1 MVLTLNIL
9 RQVCTTLFC
18 ICYRKKLRAVAV
30 ILISLICGLP
40 INIYAQDVNVNENGT
55 KSTQTSDKI
64 TQISDTVYTERF
76 DTIYKSHID
85 TIFSQRIDTVFNTRI
100 DSSSVNT
107 HDYDSAKT
115 EILALKNNLL
125 YDAILT
131 PNLEIE
137 FRLHKHW
144 SLEIGAAVNPFPL
157 KDEKFPKWRHFSTWI
172 APRYWFCNVFN
183 RGFLSANVAYAH
195 YNVAGNAWPVSWMY
209 PSVKENRYQGD
220 ALMFGVSGGWH
231 FAISPHFSIEL
242 EAGVDAGHTWFS
254 RYECKHCGA
263 KIDEHGKGWF
273 ALPKVGI
280 SLVVPLGGDKLSL
293 KKRCDCEDEE
303 DEPITVIDT
312 VVVVT
317 HDTVIPAP
325 VVDTVVLVVR
335 DTVITHTEVPADTV
349 SGMDTN
355 SEEMQKLRAS
365 VFRDDSEYVP
375 YDMNTALSADP
386 RNVFLHFETN
396 VTFLDRS
403 FFENAKMLD
412 SIAYLIGD
420 ALADPT
426 LEITHIQIV
435 GFASFDGKLAYNE
448 RLAGSRAKSIM
459 KYLQERYPEL
469 DDTYFAVCNGGESWA
484 ELRYHFEQDD
494 HEGMD
499 EVVRIIDTERDLDKR
514 EALIRK
520 VNGGRTYYNYIRTE
534 YRPVLRNLGCIMV
547 YVKLK

>member
-1 MVLTLNIL
+1 MYITLNIL
-9 RQVCTTLFC
+9 RQVCSTFRFQRVCKDVRTNV
-18 ICYRKKLRAVAV
+18 Y
-30 ILISLICGLP
+30 ILVLLICGFCSN
-40 INIYAQDVNVNENGT
+40 INAQQQNSAKT
-55 KSTQTSDKI
+55 I
-64 TQISDTVYTERF
+64 QIADTVYKQRF
-76 DTIYKSHID
+76 DTIIKK
-85 TIFSQRIDTVFNTRI
+85 RVDTVFTQHVDTVYNTRL
-100 DSSSVNT
+100 DSTAVQT
-107 HDYDSAKT
+107 HDYDTAKN

-137 FRLHKHW
+137 FRMHKHW
-144 SLEIGAAVNPFPL
+144 SLELGAAVNPFPL
-157 KDEKFPKWRHFSTWI
+157 KDEKFPKWRHFSMWV

-254 RYECKHCGA
+254 RYECKHCGER
-263 KIDEHGKGWF
+263 IDEHGKGWF

-293 KKRCDCEDEE
+293 KKRCDCEDE
-303 DEPITVIDT
+303 DEPLTVIDT
-312 VVVVT
+312 VLVVSR
-317 HDTVIPAP
+317 DTLIPAP
-325 VVDTVVLVVR
+325 VSDTLVRVIR
-335 DTVITHTEVPADTV
+335 DTVITYTEVPVPVDTV
-349 SGMDTN
+349 PAEPAMDTH
-355 SEEMQKLRAS
+355 SEEMQKLRAG
-365 VFRDDSEYVP
+365 VFRDDSEYTP
-375 YDMNTALSADP
+375 YDINTALSADP

-420 ALADPT
+420 AIDDPT

-448 RLAGSRAKSIM
+448 RLAGSRAKSI
-459 KYLQERYPEL
+459 KDYLQERYPEL
-469 DDTYFAVCNGGESWA
+469 DDSYFAVCNGGESWA
-484 ELRYHFEQDD
+484 ELKYHFSQDD

-499 EVVRIIDTERDLDKR
+499 EVVRLIDTEPDLDKR

-520 VNGGRTYYNYIRTE
+520 VKGGATYYNYIRKE
-534 YRPVLRNLGCIMV
+534 YRPILRNLGCIMV
-547 YVKLK
+547 YVKPK